1 MRTHTSTLHI
11 AAPAAD
17 VHALVADLDQ
27 LPRWAI
33 GFAKAIERDGDGHV
47 VTLACGDRLPIATVA
62 NAQAGTVDFQV
73 DGGVPAYTRTVP
85 AASGC
90 VHVFTMIAGAGEAD
104 AVFDA
109 KIEAL
114 GHELTVLKA
123 LAEATCPL

>member
-1 MRTHTSTLHI
+1 MRTHTSTIHI

-47 VTLACGDRLPIATVA
+47 VTLTSGDRLPIAMDA
-62 NAQAGTVDFQV
+62 DPEAGTADFHMN
-73 DGGVPAYTRTVP
+73 GAPAYTRTVP
-85 AASGC
+85 VDGGC
-90 VHVFTMIAGAGEAD
+90 VHIFTMVAEPGEPD
-104 AVFDA
+104 EVFQA
-109 KIEAL
+109 KTEAL

-123 LAEATCPL
+123 IAEATCPL

>member
-1 MRTHTSTLHI
+1 MRTHTSTIHI
-11 AAPAAD
+11 AASAAD

-47 VTLACGDRLPIATVA
+47 VTLAGGDRLPIAMVA
-62 NAQAGTVDFQV
+62 DSTAGTADFHMN
-73 DGGVPAYTRTVP
+73 GAPAYTRTVP
-85 AASGC
+85 VDGGC
-90 VHVFTMIAGAGEAD
+90 VHTFTMIADPGEPD

-114 GHELTVLKA
+114 RHELTVLKA
-123 LAEATCPL
+123 IAEATCPL

>member
-1 MRTHTSTLHI
+1 MRTHTSSIQI

-17 VHALVADLDQ
+17 VHALVADLEQ

-33 GFAKAIERDGDGHV
+33 GFAKAVERNGEGHV
-47 VTLACGDRLPIATVA
+47 VTLASDEQVPIAVIADASTGTTDFHVA
-62 NAQAGTVDFQV
+62 
-73 DGGVPAYTRTVP
+73 GVPAYTRTVP
-85 AASGC
+85 INGGC
-90 VHVFTMIAGAGEAD
+90 VHTFTMGQQDGEPD
-104 AVFDA
+104 DVFEA

>member
-1 MRTHTSTLHI
+1 MRTHTSTIHI

-33 GFAKAIERDGDGHV
+33 GFAKAVERDGDGHV
-47 VTLACGDRLPIATVA
+47 VTLTSGDRLPIAMIA
-62 NAQAGTVDFQV
+62 DHEAGTADFHV
-73 DGGVPAYTRTVP
+73 NGAPAYTRTVP
-85 AASGC
+85 VEGGC
-90 VHVFTMIAGAGEAD
+90 LHAFTMVAEPGEPD
-104 AVFDA
+104 DVFDA

-123 LAEATCPL
+123 IAEATCPL